1 LGTNCQ
7 DSKNKNFVA
16 VSLKSIENIGHVKDL
31 NVLDKCA
38 STKSNSLEVRVSAI
52 QALRRFSCSRIENLN
67 THYKILNDSKDDAE
81 VRIKAFISLVKCANS
96 KKFQKFASQALG
108 EFLEKEEDYQVNIV

>member
-1 LGTNCQ
+1 MGTNCQ

-31 NVLDKCA
+31 NVLEKCA
-38 STKSNSLEVRVSAI
+38 SAKSNSLEVRVSAI
-52 QALRRFSCSRIENLN
+52 QALRRFSCNRIENLN

-81 VRIKAFISLVKCANS
+81 VRINAFISLAKCANG

-108 EFLEKEEDYQVNIV
+108 EFLEKEENYQVNIL